1 MSESLLEPVVGDCRL
16 ETHGDHVKKEV
27 QEKENNIP
35 PGPTQIR
42 ALPSE
47 MRASVTRWKTKESLL
62 ASTSLNLEKS
72 FKILFHL
79 GSAIEFGYNF
89 HE

>member
-1 MSESLLEPVVGDCRL
+1 MLEPAVGDCRL
-16 ETHGDHVKKEV
+16 GTHGEQVKKEV

-62 ASTSLNLEKS
+62 ASTALNLEKS
-72 FKILFHL
+72 LRIVFHL
-79 GSAIEFGYNF
+79 GFVIEFEYNF